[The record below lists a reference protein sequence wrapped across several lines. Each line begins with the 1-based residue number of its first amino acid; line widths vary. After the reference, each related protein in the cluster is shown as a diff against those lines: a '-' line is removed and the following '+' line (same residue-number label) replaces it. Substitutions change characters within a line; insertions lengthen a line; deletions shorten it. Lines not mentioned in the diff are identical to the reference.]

1 MPEGRSRGR
10 RGHGGNDRGNS
21 RRRHAAPVEPRPML
35 PVDDLPLDE
44 IYATPAE
51 GEPGAEGSVDL
62 NSLYKMGNQQVADA
76 AKQLAIEGAT
86 SHSEVM
92 LLSRSYVMIRAWRDC
107 GGGLGTFCS
116 PSSGM
121 MGMSWGCGS
130 SSCIKHQSVS
140 ADQKGVDTQKES

>member
-21 RRRHAAPVEPRPML
+21 RRRHGPPVEIRPAL
-35 PVDDLPLDE
+35 PVDDLPLDDV
-44 IYATPAE
+44 YASPAE

-86 SHSEVM
+86 SMRKQDLLFEIMKAQSEKSGLVFAGM
-92 LLSRSYVMIRAWRDC
+92 ERLSGND
-107 GGGLGTFCS
+107 
-116 PSSGM
+116 
-121 MGMSWGCGS
+121 
-130 SSCIKHQSVS
+130 
-140 ADQKGVDTQKES
+140 DQ